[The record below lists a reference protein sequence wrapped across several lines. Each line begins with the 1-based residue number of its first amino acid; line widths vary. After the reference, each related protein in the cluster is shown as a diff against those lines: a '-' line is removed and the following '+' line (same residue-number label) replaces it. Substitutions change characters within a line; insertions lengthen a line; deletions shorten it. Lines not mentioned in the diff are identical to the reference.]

1 MLTHLEVC
9 TSVCACAPV
18 WACRAGVHSL
28 TYKRLWSG
36 WVAGETKGPRRQL
49 GRLYFEALP
58 GACDP
63 GLELGLGLHLSPGA
77 PLQQKYSEGLSGAE
91 RWLLGNRVSD
101 GSAALPPPPLG
112 SVYPPGISSHPS
124 ASRIPETFVRVSR
137 QFSETRARIARG
149 CVPPRRV
156 PRRCPGPFFGRRCR
170 RCVSGVK
177 LPQIWV
183 VGVPK
188 GSLLVQWT
196 ERTMSWGRGV
206 EPARGRASRARWAH
220 HLARS
225 GEVESPGVPRPSAN
239 VLKE

>member
-1 MLTHLEVC
+1 M
-9 TSVCACAPV
+9 
-18 WACRAGVHSL
+18 

-77 PLQQKYSEGLSGAE
+77 PLQQKYPEGLSGAE
-91 RWLLGNRVSD
+91 RRLLGNRVSD
-101 GSAALPPPPLG
+101 GSAALPPTRIRLSAWDFFPPFCLQD
-112 SVYPPGISSHPS
+112 
-124 ASRIPETFVRVSR
+124 PETFVRVSR

-225 GEVESPGVPRPSAN
+225 GEVESPGVG
-239 VLKE
+239 

>member
-1 MLTHLEVC
+1 MKPFLVPATRVLSWDLGC
-9 TSVCACAPV
+9 TCPRV
-18 WACRAGVHSL
+18 
-28 TYKRLWSG
+28 RLSSRSTLKAYQVRSG
-36 WVAGETKGPRRQL
+36 GFWEI
-49 GRLYFEALP
+49 
-58 GACDP
+58 
-63 GLELGLGLHLSPGA
+63 
-77 PLQQKYSEGLSGAE
+77 
-91 RWLLGNRVSD
+91 
-101 GSAALPPPPLG
+101 GSQMAVQPYPPLG

-156 PRRCPGPFFGRRCR
+156 PRRCPGPFFGRRSR
-170 RCVSGVK
+170 RCASGVK
-177 LPQIWV
+177 LPQLWV